1 MPTNYDNTGLYAQ
14 SIPRTMP
21 MLPKDPK
28 KARLELLVTYKGAK
42 QSRGIELEIPPEEI
56 RKLLMRM
63 EQFLAQEA
71 TYYTNKIN
79 IDRQMATI

>member
-1 MPTNYDNTGLYAQ
+1 METSLDNTSLYRK

-21 MLPKDPK
+21 MLPQDPK
-28 KARLELLVTYKGAK
+28 KARLELIVTYKGHK

-56 RKLLMRM
+56 RRLLMRM
-63 EQFLAQEA
+63 EEYLAQEA

-79 IDRQMATI
+79 IDRAGAHI

>member
-1 MPTNYDNTGLYAQ
+1 METSLDNTSLYRK

-21 MLPKDPK
+21 MLPQDPK
-28 KARLELLVTYKGAK
+28 KGHK

-56 RKLLMRM
+56 RRLLMRM
-63 EQFLAQEA
+63 EEYLAQEA

-79 IDRQMATI
+79 IDRAGAHI

>member
-1 MPTNYDNTGLYAQ
+1 MPTNPDNTGFYAK

-21 MLPKDPK
+21 MLPRDPK
-28 KARLELLVTYKGAK
+28 KARLELIVTYKGHK

-56 RKLLMRM
+56 RRLLMRM
-63 EQFLAQEA
+63 EQYLAQEA

-79 IDRQMATI
+79 IDRAGAHI